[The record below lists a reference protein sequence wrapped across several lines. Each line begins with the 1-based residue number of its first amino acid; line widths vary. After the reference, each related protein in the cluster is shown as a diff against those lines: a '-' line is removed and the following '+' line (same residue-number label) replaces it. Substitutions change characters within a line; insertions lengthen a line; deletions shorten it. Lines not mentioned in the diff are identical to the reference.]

1 MTDKKQGTPSS
12 IVIAGVP
19 GLDGE
24 YELDT
29 DNRPFNGN
37 ELHEI
42 KRISG
47 VRAGELGEALA
58 AVDYDVIMAFA
69 AIALNRAGKSFSM
82 LDLMDAPI
90 GRVVFKPGTDPE
102 EDEEQDGQS
111 PPAPQEPPSEEPA
124 SSDA

>member
-47 VRAGELGEALA
+47 VRAGELGEALG

-69 AIALNRAGKSFSM
+69 AIALNRAGKTFN
-82 LDLMDAPI
+82 LTDLMDAPI
-90 GRVVFKPGTDPE
+90 GRVVFKPGTEPE

-111 PPAPQEPPSEEPA
+111 PPAPTEDEPVST
-124 SSDA
+124 DA